1 MLNLDRALTDIKAMR
16 SQMARGTEFR
26 GFGPVAFAATGVLAI
41 GAALAQAHW
50 IEDPANNVT
59 AYLGLWIGTAVVAGI
74 IISADVV
81 TRSRRVHSGLADEM
95 IQSAAEQ
102 LLPAIVAGGLLT
114 VVLFHFAPESL
125 RLLPGLWQ
133 IILSLGIFASC
144 RSLPTPFIVGGIWYL
159 AAGLIC
165 LAFANSGS
173 EFSPWAM
180 GAPFGIGQFLAA
192 MLIQTIGASDV
203 ED

>member
-26 GFGPVAFAATGVLAI
+26 GYGPAAFAATGVLAI
-41 GAALAQAHW
+41 AAAFAQARW
-50 IEDPANNVT
+50 IEAPASQMT
-59 AYLGLWIGTAVVAGI
+59 AYLALWIATAIVSGI
-74 IISADVV
+74 IISIDVV

-114 VVLFHFAPESL
+114 VVIFHFAPDSL

-144 RSLPTPFIVGGIWYL
+144 RSLPTPFVVVGVWYVG
-159 AAGLIC
+159 AGLVC
-165 LAFANSGS
+165 VSLASGS

-180 GAPFGIGQFLAA
+180 GIPFGIGQLLAA
-192 MLIQTIGASDV
+192 GLIQNIGVNDV
-203 ED
+203 EN

>member
-26 GFGPVAFAATGVLAI
+26 GYGPVAFVATGLLAI

-50 IEDPANNVT
+50 IDDPSNQAT
-59 AYLGLWIGTAVVAGI
+59 AYLGLWIATAMIAGVI
-74 IISADVV
+74 IGVDVV

-95 IQSAAEQ
+95 IQAAAEQ
-102 LLPAIVAGGLLT
+102 LFPAVVAGGLVT
-114 VVLFHFAPESL
+114 VILFHFSPESL

-144 RSLPTPFIVGGIWYL
+144 RSLPAPFIIVGVWYL
-159 AAGLIC
+159 AAGLVC
-165 LAFANSGS
+165 LAFANNGN

-180 GAPFGIGQFLAA
+180 GVPFGIGQFLAA
-192 MLIQTIGASDV
+192 VLIQNIGTDDA

>member
-1 MLNLDRALTDIKAMR
+1 MTDIKAMR

-26 GFGPVAFAATGVLAI
+26 GYGPVAFVATGLLAI

-50 IEDPANNVT
+50 IDDPSNQAT
-59 AYLGLWIGTAVVAGI
+59 AYLGLWIATAMIAGVI
-74 IISADVV
+74 IGVDVV

-95 IQSAAEQ
+95 IQAAAEQ
-102 LLPAIVAGGLLT
+102 LFPAVVAGGLVT
-114 VVLFHFAPESL
+114 VVLFHFSPESL

-144 RSLPTPFIVGGIWYL
+144 RSLPAPFIIVGVWYL
-159 AAGLIC
+159 AAGLVC
-165 LAFANSGS
+165 LAFANNGN

-180 GAPFGIGQFLAA
+180 GVPFGIGQFLAA
-192 MLIQTIGASDV
+192 VLIQNIGTDDA

>member
-26 GFGPVAFAATGVLAI
+26 GYGPVAFAFSGALAI
-41 GAALAQAHW
+41 GAAIAQAQW
-50 IEDPANNVT
+50 IGNAADALPT
-59 AYLGLWIGTAVVAGI
+59 YLGLWIAAAIVSGAV
-74 IISADVV
+74 ISADVV

-102 LLPAIVAGGLLT
+102 LLPAVVAGGLIT
-114 VVLFHFAPESL
+114 VVLFHFAPDSL

-144 RSLPTPFIVGGIWYL
+144 RSLPTPFIAIGIWYL
-159 AAGLIC
+159 GAGLVC
-165 LAFANSGS
+165 LAFANAAP
-173 EFSPWAM
+173 FSPWAM
-180 GAPFGIGQFLAA
+180 GIPFGLGQLFAA
-192 MLIQTIGASDV
+192 ALIQNIGVND